1 MDNKQNAQQR
11 ADQIH
16 AFYDEVEQLEAE
28 QVFKFDAE
36 LYATVVSHHKELLK
50 SLTDQYDIDIGSR
63 QKQLSTGM
71 KIASFIG
78 ALALAASVFFL
89 FYQFW
94 GYFSTPVQVS
104 ILIAAPLLS
113 LFITYLVSQ
122 REATGYF
129 AKLLSMVSFTCFVLN
144 LVMLGQIF
152 NITPSENALL
162 VWAVFGFL
170 LAYAFDVRLLLA
182 VAILSLA
189 GFIAARVGT
198 WSGMYWL
205 SFGERPENFLV
216 PALLIFTVPLW
227 LKQKHYNGFMPIY
240 RVFGCLLFLFPVLV
254 LSNWGYGSYLSWDAS
269 IIEGGY
275 QLVGFIVS
283 AGLIALGI
291 QQQWRDTINTGN
303 AFFVLFLYTKMFDW
317 WWDIM
322 PKYLFFLVIALSSL
336 LMLFVYKRI
345 RQQSQLAENNHA

>member
-1 MDNKQNAQQR
+1 MDNKQKAQQR
-11 ADQIH
+11 ADRIH
-16 AFYDEVEQLEAE
+16 AFYDEIEQLDAE
-28 QVFKFDAE
+28 KVFKFDAE
-36 LYATVVSHHKELLK
+36 QFESFVSYHKELLD
-50 SLTDQYDIDIGSR
+50 SLTDKYDIDISTR

-113 LFITYLVSQ
+113 LFVTYWVSE

-162 VWAVFGFL
+162 VWAAFGIL

-182 VAILSLA
+182 MGILSLA
-189 GFIAARVGT
+189 GFIAARMGT

-216 PALLIFTVPLW
+216 PAVLIFTVPLW
-227 LKQKHYNGFMPIY
+227 LKQKHYSGFMPIY

-269 IIEGGY
+269 IIEGSY
-275 QLVGFIVS
+275 QLFGFVVS

-291 QQQWRDTINTGN
+291 RQHWPDVINTGN

-336 LMLFVYKRI
+336 LMLFIYKRI
-345 RQQSQLAENNHA
+345 RLQSQLTEDSHA